1 MAYGSSGTSGW
12 DKSGGGNSNDDRHGL
27 NNRYQG
33 GYQSSHSNNYKPP
46 AVSGNYAQQQTH
58 VMEDTMRTHY
68 ETEGTAA
75 TVLTQMQTQRQQL
88 QGANQNV
95 WEMRQATEKAKK
107 DITSMVRRTR
117 RKKLKLQMIA
127 AALAAIDLFLFLRL
141 VQCGGRFF
149 CRSNSSSSSSGQYND
164 NSSSNSYYDG
174 NY

>member
-1 MAYGSSGTSGW
+1 LFH
-12 DKSGGGNSNDDRHGL
+12 NL
-27 NNRYQG
+27 NNFFPTP
-33 GYQSSHSNNYKPP
+33 SVSNIFIKIIFTCNFWAFVK
-46 AVSGNYAQQQTH
+46 
-58 VMEDTMRTHY
+58 
-68 ETEGTAA
+68 TEGTAA